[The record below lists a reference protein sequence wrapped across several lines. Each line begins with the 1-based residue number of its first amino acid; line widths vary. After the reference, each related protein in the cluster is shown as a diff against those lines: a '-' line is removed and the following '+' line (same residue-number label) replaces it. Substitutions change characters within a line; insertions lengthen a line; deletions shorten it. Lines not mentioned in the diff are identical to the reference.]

1 MRRRVVLEFDTSI
14 SDERAIVNKLTSA
27 LMRILRNNRGYVVSI
42 HKEEIEQ
49 PYTDPE
55 RG

>member
-1 MRRRVVLEFDTSI
+1 MRSRVVLEFDTSI

-42 HKEEIEQ
+42 HKEGIEQ

>member
-1 MRRRVVLEFDTSI
+1 MVLEFDTSI

>member
-1 MRRRVVLEFDTSI
+1 MRSRVVLEFDTSI
-14 SDERAIVNKLTSA
+14 SDERTIVNKLTSA

>member
-1 MRRRVVLEFDTSI
+1 MRSRVVLEFDTSI
-14 SDERAIVNKLTSA
+14 SDERAIGNKLTSA

>member
-1 MRRRVVLEFDTSI
+1 MRSRVVLEFDTSI

-55 RG
+55 HG

>member
-1 MRRRVVLEFDTSI
+1 MRSRGVVEFDTSI
-14 SDERAIVNKLTSA
+14 SDERAIVNKLSSA

-42 HKEEIEQ
+42 RKEEIEQ
-49 PYTDPE
+49 PYPDLE

>member
-1 MRRRVVLEFDTSI
+1 MRSRVVLEFDTSI

-27 LMRILRNNRGYVVSI
+27 LMRILRNTRGYVVSI

>member
-1 MRRRVVLEFDTSI
+1 MRSRVVLEFDTSI

-42 HKEEIEQ
+42 HKEEMEQ